1 MSIDIHQHGMRTAWL
16 TARLC
21 ALLEVTPNESRDWAI
36 AALTHDI
43 GKLDVLPELLEKP
56 GALDK
61 DERRVVERHCVEG
74 ARRLLICAVPDDGET
89 TTAAVAVALSHHE
102 WWNGKGYPFG
112 LRGKAIPRCARVVAV
127 ADVMDA
133 LTSARAYKA
142 AWSLQAALD
151 EISSQ
156 RGGQFEPEC
165 VDAMDVLA
173 RTLPAD
179 WREEAQR
186 WGLQLTLDV
195 ARRVDGQMDREP
207 AHGDAAKT
215 RSNSPGRETFALPF

>member
-21 ALLEVTPNESRDWAI
+21 ALLEVAPNESRDWAI

-43 GKLDVLPELLEKP
+43 GKLDVLPGLLEKS
-56 GALDK
+56 GALDG
-61 DERRVVERHCVEG
+61 DERRIVERHCVDG
-74 ARRLLICAVPDDGET
+74 ARRLLVHAGPDDGET
-89 TTAAVAVALSHHE
+89 TTAAIAVALSHHE

-133 LTSARAYKA
+133 LTSVRSYKP
-142 AWSLQAALD
+142 AWSLHAALD
-151 EISSQ
+151 EVSAQ
-156 RGGQFEPEC
+156 RGGQFEPVC
-165 VDAMDVLA
+165 VDAMQVLA

-179 WREEAQR
+179 WQATAQR
-186 WGLQLTLDV
+186 WGLRLTLELSRT
-195 ARRVDGQMDREP
+195 ARVVVE
-207 AHGDAAKT
+207 T
-215 RSNSPGRETFALPF
+215 RSNSPGRGTFALRC